1 MPWVIIPNM
10 SKGINQ
16 LLEETYSIPSEK
28 ISGMFVSEEII
39 LFERNNFL
47 PEEFWYPLIED
58 YRDYLGSDEDIDF
71 LWDIVSEKFYDM
83 AESVISMEM
92 PWSMVS
98 GSSDIAVWDF
108 GGRFIFLGT
117 FPDDQPP
124 VILCAIEKK
133 NKREVL
139 PKVVE
144 KMFGSE
150 GSFFENGGDG
160 VFGVILAPFIISDF
174 FNKDEVKSFIKSYL
188 EGTDS
193 WSLQLSET
201 EDDEGSGN
209 YYPTL
214 EEWLKK
220 EEEKERNIF
229 KDFSSSEIHE
239 LLFSSQRN
247 WTLEMKELVL
257 DYIVDS
263 KFNNGPWVD

>member
-10 SKGINQ
+10 SKEISQ
-16 LLEETYSIPSEK
+16 FLEETYSIPSEEIK
-28 ISGMFVSEEII
+28 DMFVSEEII
-39 LFERNNFL
+39 LFERSNFL

-58 YRDYLGSDEDIDF
+58 YRDYLGSDEDIDD
-71 LWDIVSEKFYDM
+71 LWSIVTEKFYEI
-83 AESVISMEM
+83 AEPIISMHM

-98 GSSDIAVWDF
+98 GTSSIQLWDF
-108 GGRFIFLGT
+108 GGNLIFLGT
-117 FPDDQPP
+117 IPDDQPA
-124 VILCAIEKK
+124 VILCACEKK
-133 NKREVL
+133 NQREVL
-139 PKVVE
+139 PKVVGR
-144 KMFGSE
+144 MFGSE
-150 GSFFENGGDG
+150 GSFFGDWDG
-160 VFGVILAPFIISDF
+160 VFGVTLAPFIISHF
-174 FNKDEVKSFIKSYL
+174 FTKEEVKSFIRSYL

-193 WSLQLSET
+193 WSLQLSDT
-201 EDDEGSGN
+201 ENDEGSGI